1 MFNKSF
7 KNLLPL
13 LFLSLI
19 FSFFSLGKGKKLSN
33 EVQNISPKTN
43 LTKLLVKDKEKPKNY
58 MEEKYGKSES
68 CNLNDPIEEIAC
80 LSWDAALGGTP
91 DADYFSKV
99 EFETALAINAM
110 TTIQNTASSARYSRY
125 NKFPIKSFKDKYISH
140 ANFKTI
146 SNIDKARIFLELK
159 QGLCGTHQEIM
170 NRVMNFVG
178 IPNRKVSFYYESE
191 KFGRLSHA
199 ATEVFIGGKWRFLD
213 ITWATVWFE
222 DINKL
227 SSLATLDDLLK
238 NQKNFT
244 KVSNDVDIWFRYQF
258 SSTPFNDPF
267 GYLDKA
273 KHIGLV
279 RNGVGII
286 SFNPLEGMNHIPKY
300 VGNNTPNNDGI
311 KMLWTF
317 KNNKKDQR
325 LLVSVSG
332 FAGCESY
339 GKVIFDQKG
348 NKYPLILGENEMT
361 VPNGMLATTRSN
373 PDEVCYLVIDEI
385 KAID

>member
-1 MFNKSF
+1 MFNKIF
-7 KNLLPL
+7 KCLLPI

-19 FSFFSLGKGKKLSN
+19 FSFFSLRRGKRLSN
-33 EVQNISPKTN
+33 EVQNIFLKTN
-43 LTKLLVKDKEKPKNY
+43 STKLLVKDKEKPKNY
-58 MEEKYGKSES
+58 MEEKYGKSSS
-68 CNLNDPIEEIAC
+68 CSLTDPIEEIAC
-80 LSWDAALGGTP
+80 LSWDAALGRTG
-91 DADYFSKV
+91 DADDFSKV
-99 EFETALAINAM
+99 DFEILLAINSIV
-110 TTIQNTASSARYSRY
+110 TIQNTASSARYSRY
-125 NKFPIKSFKDKYISH
+125 AKFPIKSFKDLSNKY
-140 ANFKTI
+140 KT
-146 SNIDKARIFLELK
+146 RELLELK
-159 QGLCGTHQEIM
+159 QGICGNHQEIM
-170 NRVMNFVG
+170 NGVMNFVG
-178 IPNRKVSFYYESE
+178 IPNRRVGFYYKSE
-191 KFGRLSHA
+191 NFGRLSHS

-273 KHIGLV
+273 KHIGLI

-286 SFNPLEGMNHIPKY
+286 SFDPLEGMNHIPRY

-311 KMLWTF
+311 KMIWTS
-317 KNNKKDQR
+317 KNNKKDQK
-325 LLVSVSG
+325 LIVKVSG

-339 GKVIFDQKG
+339 GKVLFDQKG
-348 NKYPLILGENEMT
+348 NKYPLILGENEIT
-361 VPNGMLATTRSN
+361 VPNGMLASTRSN